1 LFWLHWTKK
10 RLSDFRSARPDD
22 AQKPARVFMGLVNE
36 GFLVSQRG
44 LGACSLAMTDA
55 DVDRF
60 VDALG
65 RVLERD

>member
-1 LFWLHWTKK
+1 
-10 RLSDFRSARPDD
+10 
-22 AQKPARVFMGLVNE
+22 
-36 GFLVSQRG
+36 VSQRG

-65 RVLERD
+65 RVLE